1 MVLIACALTS
11 GFLVHKNLMAMMDD
25 GKTVNFSGKIRGGS
39 QRLIKF
45 ELIKKYEEADKLID
59 TIEKIIKG
67 IINGDTSL
75 GIQKATDELLI
86 SEMNKVE
93 LAWKNLRQTITDTRV
108 NPSRG
113 SQLIKESEDFFK
125 LTEDAT
131 AAAAKLSANH
141 VQNVNFILI
150 LSVCFNIMVLAL
162 VWVLSRKKILNPIKH
177 LSGRVAGIINKDLRL
192 TITCGRNDEICGL
205 ANDMNK
211 LIDFFNDVIKNSITS
226 INNVVNT
233 MDIVREKTDRAT
245 DGAKEQLSQTMLMA
259 SASTK
264 MSQTITDIAG
274 SASQAAE
281 TSFNSMKVADKGKA
295 IAISAM
301 DTVSVV
307 NSTTSELAA
316 LIGTLNNRVNE
327 IGDILSVI
335 NDIADQTNLLALN
348 AAIEAARAGEQ
359 GRGFAVVADEVRK
372 LAEKTKIA
380 TMEISDKITA
390 VQSGSQVTAKS
401 MGIASDEVGKTTEL
415 MSQVSDVLNEIA
427 IAAVEVRDQIA
438 NIASAIEEQA
448 ATANEVAQ
456 NVEKTA
462 VISQEMEREST
473 EVMKE
478 VNKMIVSA
486 EEVRKTTSGF
496 KTKDSDMLILDLTMT
511 DHRMWV
517 NKILFCIKGG
527 GSIDPKTLLDHT
539 ACRLGQWYYTD
550 GKELCG
556 HMSSFSAMELPHKRL
571 HALGK
576 EIVSVY
582 NTGNE
587 QRAKEMFEELEKLSK
602 EVIAAL
608 KETKENLA
616 GRLGSNNPK
625 ALSH

>member
-1 MVLIACALTS
+1 
-11 GFLVHKNLMAMMDD
+11 MAMMDD

-45 ELIKKYEEADKLID
+45 ELIKKYGEADKLID
-59 TIEKIIKG
+59 TIEKIIKA

-141 VQNVNFILI
+141 VQNVNFILV

-177 LSGRVAGIINKDLRL
+177 LSGRVTGIINKDLRL
-192 TITCGRNDEICGL
+192 TIDCGRNDEICGL

-226 INNVVNT
+226 INSVVNT

-245 DGAKEQLSQTMLMA
+245 EGAKEQLSQTMLMA
-259 SASTK
+259 AASTK

-415 MSQVSDVLNEIA
+415 MGQVSDVLNEIA

-438 NIASAIEEQA
+438 NIASAIEQQA

-496 KTKDSDMLILDLTMT
+496 KTKDSDMLTLDLTMT

-527 GSIDPKTLLDHT
+527 GYIDPKTLLDHT

-616 GRLGSNNPK
+616 GRLASNSPK